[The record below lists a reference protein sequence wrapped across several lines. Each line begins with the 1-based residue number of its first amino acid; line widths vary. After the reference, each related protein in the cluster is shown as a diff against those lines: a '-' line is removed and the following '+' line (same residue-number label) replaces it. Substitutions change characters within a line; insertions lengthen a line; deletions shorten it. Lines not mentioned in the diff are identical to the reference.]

1 MPGLNRTGP
10 LGEGPGTGRRRGRC
24 FGFGSGSGE
33 NRGWF
38 GLGRMRGRGFCRMS
52 SGPGRRGFFPDSQ
65 EKEMLLEEKSWL
77 EQRLSAIRD
86 RLSSLGS

>member
-10 LGEGPGTGRRRGRC
+10 FGAGPGTGRRRGRC
-24 FGFGSGSGE
+24 FGFAADPGQ

-38 GLGRMRGRGFCRMS
+38 GFGRMRGRGFCRWPA
-52 SGPGRRGFFPDSQ
+52 GFGRRGFFRADQ
-65 EKEMLLEEKSWL
+65 EKELLLEEKSWL
-77 EQRLSAIRD
+77 EQRLSAIKD